1 MVNMTKAQV
10 IRKMYEKANMVMRNW
25 TRDGENEIWDM
36 ALNWNRNHEDDEIF
50 MCEFSQ
56 DAEGNDTERVTGF
69 MIEDD
74 FWLYEE

>member
-56 DAEGNDTERVTGF
+56 DAEGNDTGRVTGF

-74 FWLYEE
+74 YWLYEE